1 MCKVMSKKLLEQR
14 MGDLPEVMTRVPCRP
29 YTHVCLDFAGPVH
42 CASMTNRR
50 KQMKCWILI
59 IVCMNTGHVDLRLTS
74 GYSTE
79 AFLRQFEAHCLD
91 TTVPAFVY
99 TDSGSQLV
107 AAKKL
112 FTGVDEDEQ
121 ESPMVDWDKVRD
133 QTSNKGIV
141 WKLAP
146 PGCQW
151 RDGRSEAVVRS
162 AKRTMKHFGDSN
174 SFTFEEKQLLLA
186 KSKRAINER
195 PLGARF
201 HNGVEPGYTPI
212 TPNLLVNGYYEDSK
226 VEELTK
232 DLETMGDMVDRI
244 KFIQKQHAVWWEL
257 WFRDCWEQLMPLPKW
272 KTVNRNLQP
281 GDICLLAFQASFGP
295 GKYKLCRVIKTF
307 LDSRGLVRSAEI
319 LLRPTRSNEPPR
331 TYKPTKMT
339 TMIVG
344 IQRLVL
350 IVRNEDAAE
359 TTDPDL
365 DVPTDEIPDDL
376 TPKEKLEAR
385 VKSVSARVNVS
396 HVEAWCPLLS
406 ESNHQI
412 NNDQDLSG
420 HSAEAA
426 AVASDVPD
434 PMSRSIVALTSNSI
448 LAEVTGV
455 DVSIPV
461 VTLAPVLA
469 VRDDVSHVSIGP
481 NHLPGFDEGH
491 GAVDLI
497 PPEPDFQAEAVGLDD
512 CGHAEK
518 SLLGFSDFLG
528 FESHD

>member
-1 MCKVMSKKLLEQR
+1 
-14 MGDLPEVMTRVPCRP
+14 
-29 YTHVCLDFAGPVH
+29 
-42 CASMTNRR
+42 
-50 KQMKCWILI
+50 
-59 IVCMNTGHVDLRLTS
+59 
-74 GYSTE
+74 
-79 AFLRQFEAHCLD
+79 
-91 TTVPAFVY
+91 
-99 TDSGSQLV
+99 
-107 AAKKL
+107 
-112 FTGVDEDEQ
+112 
-121 ESPMVDWDKVRD
+121 
-133 QTSNKGIV
+133 
-141 WKLAP
+141 
-146 PGCQW
+146 
-151 RDGRSEAVVRS
+151 
-162 AKRTMKHFGDSN
+162 
-174 SFTFEEKQLLLA
+174 
-186 KSKRAINER
+186 
-195 PLGARF
+195 
-201 HNGVEPGYTPI
+201 
-212 TPNLLVNGYYEDSK
+212 
-226 VEELTK
+226 
-232 DLETMGDMVDRI
+232 
-244 KFIQKQHAVWWEL
+244 
-257 WFRDCWEQLMPLPKW
+257 MPLPKW

-295 GKYKLCRVIKTF
+295 GNYKLCRVIKTF

-426 AVASDVPD
+426 AVASDVAD
-434 PMSRSIVALTSNSI
+434 PMSRSIVALSSNSI